1 MTKQIL
7 YGVAHENH
15 SNDIKNNAVR
25 TGNITYYMHNYLT
38 EPKIM
43 SKFYHARA
51 LKFMSST
58 ILVVSSA
65 LTLLA
70 CSPASSDAPETS
82 AEMAAKPKAKNV
94 ILFIGDGMGISTI
107 TAARIFDGQSQ
118 GKKGEEHQLAFDSFE
133 NVALIKTYNTNA
145 QVPDSA
151 GTATAMMSGYKTNI
165 GAVNVPPALIEARS
179 ADVCNPEALPP
190 TLTKRAQEAGKAV
203 GILSTARITHAT
215 PAAMFGHVPSRDL
228 EADRD
233 IKGVFAN
240 CTSLAQQMV
249 DSPAEVIMGGG
260 FKEFSDAQMETL
272 RTDFIYAANKTEMMS
287 AADGK
292 LRGLF
297 NRSHMSFEA
306 DRGETEEP
314 SLAEMTSVAIDRL
327 SKDEDGYVL
336 MVEAGRIDHAHHGT
350 NAYRALVDTQALNE
364 AVKVAM
370 AKAGDD
376 TLIMVTA
383 DHSHVFTMAGY
394 PVRGNP
400 ILGLVKTIDR
410 ETGQPSE
417 SYVEAEDGKPY
428 TTLGYH
434 NGPNVREADSPALTD
449 NMVQARDFRQQTA
462 VNLGSETHAG
472 EDVALFATGPGSENV
487 RGVMEQDEI
496 GKLIAGVL
504 VAQ

>member
-1 MTKQIL
+1 
-7 YGVAHENH
+7 
-15 SNDIKNNAVR
+15 
-25 TGNITYYMHNYLT
+25 
-38 EPKIM
+38 M
-43 SKFYHARA
+43 SKTPRA
-51 LKFMSST
+51 AFLKLMSST
-58 ILVVSSA
+58 ILGLSSA
-65 LTLLA
+65 LILSA
-70 CSPASSDAPETS
+70 CSPASTAAPEVS
-82 AEMAAKPKAKNV
+82 SEKASKAKAKNV

-165 GAVNVPPALIEARS
+165 GAVNVPPALLEARS
-179 ADVCNPEALPP
+179 ADVCNPEALPD
-190 TLTKRAQEAGKAV
+190 TLTKRAQNAGKAV

-215 PAAMFGHVPSRDL
+215 PAAMYGHAPLRDL
-228 EADRD
+228 ESDKD
-233 IKGVFAN
+233 LKGPFVN

-249 DSPAEVIMGGG
+249 DSQAEVILGGG
-260 FKEFSDAQMETL
+260 FKEFSEAQMETL
-272 RTDFIYAANKTEMMS
+272 KTDFIYAGNKTEMMS
-287 AADGK
+287 AGEGK

-327 SKDEDGYVL
+327 SADADGYVL
-336 MVEAGRIDHAHHGT
+336 MVEAGRVDHAHHGT
-350 NAYRALVDTQALNE
+350 NAYRALTDAQALNE
-364 AVKVAM
+364 AVKVAK

-376 TLIMVTA
+376 TLILVTA

-400 ILGLVKTIDR
+400 ILGLVKGFNPETRTIDV
-410 ETGQPSE
+410 T
-417 SYVEAEDGKPY
+417 EAKDGKPY

-434 NGPNVREADSPALTD
+434 NGPNVREADTPALTD
-449 NMVQARDFRQQTA
+449 NMVQDKDFRQQTA

-472 EDVALFATGPGSENV
+472 EDVALFATGPGAENV
-487 RGVMEQDEI
+487 RGVMEQNKIYNVMAAAMGWED
-496 GKLIAGVL
+496 
-504 VAQ
+504 